1 MEKIKTTRNPEHV
14 QTRFLPIKT
23 PMLRITKKFRSKPSS
38 FALFLQRFKTKK
50 QTPLDLSTLFVA
62 LKGTYSAKKLLGSG
76 IFGSTYVFHHAKP
89 KLLDILARSARGYVV
104 RGTPLK
110 PGDSVAMKIIKHA
123 STQDVFAE
131 FDREV
136 QTLTYLQKREP
147 VVVGKTMYTA
157 SQHVPKLHLACHF
170 QGFSVIV
177 QSYAPGKRLATYSNV
192 MPRTIARF
200 ERAILSLWLAGVAH
214 TDLHSEN
221 IMYDDKTKKITII
234 DFGHAVILSPD
245 AIRTLRKNLLAF
257 ASDTSRNSLLLRPDV
272 LKLIS
277 RNVVV
282 HTTDI
287 THLQTG
293 IKRYLDDE
301 TMIQYHIVRR
311 CLKPKCTPEALA
323 KERLTTW
330 VPRVSPT

>member
-1 MEKIKTTRNPEHV
+1 MEKIETTRNPKHV
-14 QTRFLPIKT
+14 QTRFLPVKI

-50 QTPLDLSTLFVA
+50 QQPLDLPTLFVK
-62 LKGTYSAKKLLGSG
+62 LKGTYSTKKLLGSG
-76 IFGSTYVFHHAKP
+76 IFGSTYVLYHAKP
-89 KLLDILARSARGYVV
+89 RLLDIIARSARGYVV
-104 RGTPLK
+104 RGYPLK
-110 PGDSVAMKIIKHA
+110 QGEPVAMKIIKHA
-123 STQDVFAE
+123 NAQDVFPE

-136 QTLTYLQKREP
+136 QTLTYIQKKEK
-147 VVVGKTMYTA
+147 VAVGKTVYDA
-157 SQHVPKLHLACHF
+157 SQYVPKLHLACHL
-170 QGFSVIV
+170 QGFSVII
-177 QSYAPGKRLATYSNV
+177 QSYAPGKRLATYPNV
-192 MPRTIARF
+192 TPRTIARF

-221 IMYDDKTKKITII
+221 IMYDDKTKKITIV

-245 AIRTLRKNLLAF
+245 AILTMRKNLLAF

-277 RNVVV
+277 KNVIV

-311 CLKPKCTPEALA
+311 CLKPKCTLEALA

-330 VPRVSPT
+330 VPM

>member
-1 MEKIKTTRNPEHV
+1 MEKIKTTRNPERV
-14 QTRFLPIKT
+14 QTRFLPIKI

-50 QTPLDLSTLFVA
+50 QQPLDLSTLFVA
-62 LKGTYSAKKLLGSG
+62 LKGTYSTKKLLGSG
-76 IFGSTYVFHHAKP
+76 IFGSTYVFHHAKHR
-89 KLLDILARSARGYVV
+89 LLDILARSARGYVV
-104 RGTPLK
+104 RGYPLK
-110 PGDSVAMKIIKHA
+110 PDESIAMKIIKHS
-123 STQDVFAE
+123 STRDVFAE

-147 VVVGKTMYTA
+147 VIIGKTTYTA

-177 QSYAPGKRLATYSNV
+177 QSYAPGKRLAAYSNV

-221 IMYDDKTKKITII
+221 IMYDDKAKKITII
-234 DFGHAVILSPD
+234 DFGRAVILSPD
-245 AIRTLRKNLLAF
+245 AIQTLRKNLLAF
-257 ASDTSRNSLLLRPDV
+257 ASDKARHSLLLKQDV

-277 RNVVV
+277 KNVIV
-282 HTTDI
+282 HTTDV

-301 TMIQYHIVRR
+301 TMIQYHIARR
-311 CLKPKCTPEALA
+311 CLKPTCTPEALA

-330 VPRVSPT
+330 VPSV